1 MEKRTIQHTLSIPL
15 YIPDSNLHRTISYVL
30 GNFSLVELD
39 LSINQPEATIRTSL
53 GNLCNLREI
62 DFSYLKLN
70 KQINDILEILA
81 PCTSRGLNTFIH
93 IFCYHFLNKLLLL
106 LLFFNH
112 FIFFIYFDT

>member
-1 MEKRTIQHTLSIPL
+1 M
-15 YIPDSNLHRTISYVL
+15 HRTISYVL

-81 PCTSRGLNTFIH
+81 PCTSHGLTTLSGNLTV
-93 IFCYHFLNKLLLL
+93 CYRSGANLFHFLPYGSIFLNYFSKEDKL
-106 LLFFNH
+106 
-112 FIFFIYFDT
+112 Y